1 MTLLEGR
8 GTLAPLMEKRDTMVA
23 ARRTRTA
30 TAESGAAF
38 FDSFQKRV
46 AKNKNLA
53 DTIVRTAAQ
62 ERELITNVPGFIPVG
77 NVAIERAMH
86 LPGVPMGRII
96 CIRGNF
102 MGGKS
107 TIAEHICAE
116 AQKMGGMVVYIDTEY
131 ALDLERARLIG
142 MSTEIENFIHPE
154 VDTVEEVIEV
164 IGECIDVAKELQE
177 AGSDKPVVIVWD
189 SVGGTSTKAE
199 MTSDSAQPGLHSRL
213 LSKLL
218 RRITPAIAHNKITLI
233 LIGQERE
240 KMSFSSPGMPQPTTI
255 MAERPIMFHSTIV
268 LRPMKVKTLT
278 NGKKEPIGVTIRV
291 ECMKSKLSAPFAKA
305 QAQIDFGPPWTRN
318 TGLNNNLAMLNLAE
332 EYGLVKKGASGWYTF
347 GTDKFQAAGFP
358 KLLRDNPSLLEDIE
372 DRLAD
377 ERKKKAKAV
386 ESNDEEY
393 EDEDIDDE
401 DDEAEGE

>member
-1 MTLLEGR
+1 
-8 GTLAPLMEKRDTMVA
+8 MVA
-23 ARRTRTA
+23 RRARTA
-30 TAESGAAF
+30 TAEASGADF
-38 FDSFQKRV
+38 FNAFQKRV

-53 DTIVRTAAQ
+53 DSIVRTAAE
-62 ERELITNVPGFIPVG
+62 EREMITNVPGYISTG
-77 NVAIERAMH
+77 NVALNRVMH

-96 CIRGNF
+96 CVRGNF

-116 AQKMGGMVVYIDTEY
+116 AQKMGGMVIYIDTEY

-164 IGECIDVAKELQE
+164 IGECIDIAKEQQDN
-177 AGSDKPVVIVWD
+177 GSDKPVVIVWD

-233 LIGQERE
+233 LVGQERE

-255 MAERPIMFHSTIV
+255 MAERPIMFHSTVV
-268 LRPMKVKTLT
+268 LRPMKIKTLT
-278 NGKKEPIGVTIRV
+278 NGKKEPIGVTVRV
-291 ECMKSKLSAPFAKA
+291 ECMKNKLAAPFAKVL
-305 QAQIDFGPPWTRN
+305 AQIDFGPPWTSN
-318 TGLNNNLAMLNLAE
+318 TGFNNNLALLAVAE
-332 EYGLVKKGASGWYTF
+332 EFGLVKKGASGWYTF
-347 GTDKFQAAGFP
+347 GTEKFQASGFP
-358 KLLRDNPSLLEDIE
+358 KLLRDNASLLEDIE
-372 DRLAD
+372 DRLID
-377 ERKKKAKAV
+377 ERKKKAKPV
-386 ESNDEEY
+386 EGDDEDY
-393 EDEDIDDE
+393 EDEDVDDDE
-401 DDEAEGE
+401 EDEDEGE